1 MTHDSQLVSE
11 EKKLVLNQ
19 RKRIHSV
26 DLANIW

>member
-19 RKRIHSV
+19 RKRIRSV